1 MQAQSY
7 PHTATRRR
15 GHDADAASATAHAA
29 WRRCADDD
37 ALNRGDRRCNR
48 RWGENGMC
56 PRRLPRRTGIR
67 VAELSA
73 FGRARQDLFGT
84 CCQVANS
91 GMAIFGR
98 LDMSSRRRTARARIL
113 CCERQI
119 FRGAPGRMS
128 PPAHRVRRGY
138 GLFKWRS
145 ARKRTKKGNIYWANH
160 LVASCN
166 YRLFR

>member
-1 MQAQSY
+1 MF
-7 PHTATRRR
+7 
-15 GHDADAASATAHAA
+15 
-29 WRRCADDD
+29 
-37 ALNRGDRRCNR
+37 
-48 RWGENGMC
+48 

-113 CCERQI
+113 CCERQT
-119 FRGAPGRMS
+119 FGEDPGGLSAP
-128 PPAHRVRRGY
+128 ANRVRRGY

-145 ARKRTKKGNIYWANH
+145 ARKRTKNVNIYWANH
-160 LVASCN
+160 LGA
-166 YRLFR
+166 

>member
-1 MQAQSY
+1 MY
-7 PHTATRRR
+7 
-15 GHDADAASATAHAA
+15 
-29 WRRCADDD
+29 
-37 ALNRGDRRCNR
+37 
-48 RWGENGMC
+48 
-56 PRRLPRRTGIR
+56 PRRLPRRIGIR

-91 GMAIFGR
+91 GMSIFGR

-138 GLFKWRS
+138 GLFKQRS
-145 ARKRTKKGNIYWANH
+145 ARKRTKNVNIYWANH
-160 LVASCN
+160 LVATSSS
-166 YRLFR
+166 Y

>member
-1 MQAQSY
+1 
-7 PHTATRRR
+7 
-15 GHDADAASATAHAA
+15 
-29 WRRCADDD
+29 
-37 ALNRGDRRCNR
+37 
-48 RWGENGMC
+48 MC

-160 LVASCN
+160 LVATRCLVGLSRKGQLELKGNRC
-166 YRLFR
+166 RGDPLFLEHIGPLVTIRVSRAYVPILTYARQHLLSVCS